1 MALSRI
7 TSEIKRL
14 VENRDFFIPL
24 NLTPPLR
31 GSRWNTVIIFGMKQL
46 EWCGYPT
53 VKKFD
58 DILYI
63 QPFQHNTSV

>member
-1 MALSRI
+1 
-7 TSEIKRL
+7 
-14 VENRDFFIPL
+14 
-24 NLTPPLR
+24 
-31 GSRWNTVIIFGMKQL
+31 MKQL

-63 QPFQHNTSV
+63 QPFQHNTSVWRTDDILLQRSPRYA